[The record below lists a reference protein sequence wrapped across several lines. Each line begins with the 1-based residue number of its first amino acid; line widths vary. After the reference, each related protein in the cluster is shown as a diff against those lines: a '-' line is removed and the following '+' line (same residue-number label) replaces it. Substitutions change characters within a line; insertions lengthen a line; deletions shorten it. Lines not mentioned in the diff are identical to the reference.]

1 MMEKRSILFLTRYD
15 RKAASS
21 RYRFLQYI
29 PYLEKEGFSC
39 VISPLFDESYFNK
52 YLNFQR
58 KKKFDLFKY
67 LITRVLTLFTAHKF
81 KLVVLEKELIPYAPA
96 VLERILNIT
105 GIPYIV
111 DYDDAIFHQYDCH
124 PNPIIR
130 TIFKKKIAVVM
141 RNARLVI
148 AGNPYLANYAQQAGA
163 KEVEVIPTVIDI
175 TKYPEQRIIKNNNI
189 FTIIWIGSPST
200 YQHVE
205 MIMPILTNISADHNS
220 KVLLIG
226 PGERKINTA
235 GIKVQAWSE
244 TSEVADLQAA
254 HVGIMPLPN
263 TPWNRGKCGF
273 KLIQYMAS
281 SLPVIASPVGVN
293 TTLIEHGKNGY
304 LASTN
309 DEWITYF
316 NLLRQ
321 TVDKGQKMG
330 VYGRDKVK
338 NNYCIQATAPRLIE
352 LFLQIINK

>member
-1 MMEKRSILFLTRYD
+1 MEKRSILFLTRYD

-39 VISPLFDESYFNK
+39 VISPLFDDS
-52 YLNFQR
+52 YLNKFVNLQR
-58 KKKFDLFKY
+58 ITKFEIFKY
-67 LITRVLTLFTAHKF
+67 LISRILVLFTAHRF

-96 VLERILNIT
+96 LLERILNII

-124 PNPIIR
+124 PNPIVR
-130 TIFKKKIAVVM
+130 TILKKKIAVVM

-175 TKYPEQRIIKNNNI
+175 TKYPQDRIIKKHKV
-189 FTIIWIGSPST
+189 FTIVWIGSPTT
-200 YQHVE
+200 YQNVE
-205 MIMPILTNISADHNS
+205 TIMPILAQISADHHN

-226 PGERKINTA
+226 AGDRKINEA
-235 GIKVQAWSE
+235 GIKVQPWSE
-244 TSEVADLQAA
+244 TTEIADLQAA
-254 HVGIMPLPN
+254 HVGIMPLSDN
-263 TPWNRGKCGF
+263 PWTRGKCGF
-273 KLIQYMAS
+273 KLIQYMAC

-293 TTLIEHGKNGY
+293 TDIVEHGKNGY

-309 DEWITYF
+309 DEWIKYL
-316 NLLRQ
+316 NLLHQ
-321 TVDKGQKMG
+321 NLGKGKNMG
-330 VYGRDKVK
+330 IYGRNKVET
-338 NNYCIQATAPRLIE
+338 NYCLQVTAPRIVE
-352 LFLQIINK
+352 LFLQIMKN

>member
-1 MMEKRSILFLTRYD
+1 MEKRSILFLTRYD

-21 RYRFLQYI
+21 RYRFIQYI

-67 LITRVLTLFTAHKF
+67 LINRIIVLFTTHKF

-96 VLERILNIT
+96 LLERILNIV
-105 GIPYIV
+105 GIPYVV

-124 PNPIIR
+124 PNPIVRAILR
-130 TIFKKKIAVVM
+130 KKISVVM

-148 AGNPYLANYAQQAGA
+148 AGNPYLANYAQEAGA
-163 KEVEVIPTVIDI
+163 KQVEVIPTVIDI
-175 TKYPEQRIIKNNNI
+175 TKYPQERIIKKHNI
-189 FTIIWIGSPST
+189 FTIVWIGSPST
-200 YQHVE
+200 YQHIE
-205 MIMPILTNISADHNS
+205 MILPILTKFSADHNS

-226 PGERKINTA
+226 PGERKINEA
-235 GIKVQAWSE
+235 GIKVQSWSE
-244 TSEVADLQAA
+244 TSEVVDLQAA
-254 HVGIMPLPN
+254 HVGIMPLPD
-263 TPWNRGKCGF
+263 TPWTRGKCGF

-293 TTLIEHGKNGY
+293 TTIVEHGKNGY

-316 NLLRQ
+316 KLLRKNL
-321 TVDKGQKMG
+321 DKCKQIGLF
-330 VYGRDKVK
+330 GRNKVK
-338 NNYCIQATAPRLIE
+338 HNYCIQVTAPRFIE
-352 LFLQIINK
+352 LLLQIINK